1 MKKLLI
7 LLFSILISF
16 NSYGDW
22 EFISVNENDTTFYI
36 DFEKTKK
43 IDGYI
48 YYWFLGDLLK
58 PDKDGDFSYVG
69 YIQGDCKFSRYM
81 YLSEFY
87 YTQPMGKGKVTTNTR
102 KNPEWEYP
110 PPKSTNETALEEAC
124 DYVK

>member
-7 LLFSILISF
+7 LLFSFLISF

-22 EFISVNENDTTFYI
+22 EFISVNENNTTFYI

-48 YYWFLGDLLK
+48 YYWTLGDLLK

-69 YIQGDCKFSRYM
+69 YIQGDCKFSRFM

-87 YTQPMGKGKVTTNTR
+87 YTKTLG
-102 KNPEWEYP
+102 
-110 PPKSTNETALEEAC
+110 
-124 DYVK
+124 